1 MKNLLKETVE
11 YEKLTKQ
18 EVLAHIRA
26 YLIELEDISKRSQ
39 LDRDNFD
46 KASWPYL
53 QAYEN
58 GVQKTLIKLQ
68 DFINI

>member
-1 MKNLLKETVE
+1 M
-11 YEKLTKQ
+11 
-18 EVLAHIRA
+18 LAHIRA